1 MSKANQLDA
10 CLDSAKKLWI
20 VSRHLRHQR
29 KELLM
34 DSILYADGSYAY
46 LALRFGLAVT
56 FFAHSTQQVFGWWGG
71 RGFKGMIQNWNA
83 KYHIPVAICV
93 IGMFTELLSVPA
105 MIFGFLVRPA
115 ALGLAI
121 FMAVA
126 IKKAHWENGFFLA
139 QGPGKGTGIEF
150 CLALFLMAVTLLI
163 GGAGALS
170 IDGVLTR

>member
-1 MSKANQLDA
+1 MSKAGWLSPRLDR
-10 CLDSAKKLWI
+10 AKRLWLI
-20 VSRHLRHQR
+20 SRHFRHQR
-29 KELLM
+29 KEFLM
-34 DSILYADGSYAY
+34 DSILHADGSYAY

-71 RGFKGMIQNWNA
+71 RGFKGMIKNWNE

-121 FMAVA
+121 F
-126 IKKAHWENGFFLA
+126 
-139 QGPGKGTGIEF
+139 
-150 CLALFLMAVTLLI
+150 
-163 GGAGALS
+163 
-170 IDGVLTR
+170 